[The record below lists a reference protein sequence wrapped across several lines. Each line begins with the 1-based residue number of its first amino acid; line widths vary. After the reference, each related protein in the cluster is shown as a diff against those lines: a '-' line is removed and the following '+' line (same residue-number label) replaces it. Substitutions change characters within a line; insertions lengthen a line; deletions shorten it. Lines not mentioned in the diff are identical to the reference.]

1 MIQIFQNLHLFFCIF
16 FIKGIYLFFI
26 VVAAIDLDSF
36 SKNLD
41 ANVLQENII
50 HITFCDISSEIV
62 SNPLKLIGYLSN
74 TKYN

>member
-1 MIQIFQNLHLFFCIF
+1 MIKIFQNLHLFF

-26 VVAAIDLDSF
+26 VVVAAIDLDSF

-62 SNPLKLIGYLSN
+62 SNPLKLIDYLSN